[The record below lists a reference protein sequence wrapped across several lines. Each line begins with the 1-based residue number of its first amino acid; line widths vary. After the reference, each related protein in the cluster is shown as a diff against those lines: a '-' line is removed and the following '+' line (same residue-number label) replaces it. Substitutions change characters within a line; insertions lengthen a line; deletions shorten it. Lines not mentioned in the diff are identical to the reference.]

1 MSSLTAIRRVLVAI
15 RHVPVMIR
23 VLVAIR
29 HVPVMIRVLAAV
41 RHVPVMIWRALR
53 RRSGCWRLELC
64 VEFEANA
71 SLGLAV
77 GFRLLADVPAL
88 CVWSHPCG
96 AFCARLWVAVKLVRS
111 DATALVE
118 SAEHVCWRASDASE
132 ASGESGAS

>member
-1 MSSLTAIRRVLVAI
+1 MSILTAIRRVLVAI

-41 RHVPVMIWRALR
+41 RHVPVMIWHALG

-71 SLGLAV
+71 SLGLVV

-88 CVWSHPCG
+88 CVWSQGGREACELGRIGTCG
-96 AFCARLWVAVKLVRS
+96 VGGACLS
-111 DATALVE
+111 
-118 SAEHVCWRASDASE
+118 WRTSDASE

>member
-1 MSSLTAIRRVLVAI
+1 MSSLAAIRHVLVAI
-15 RHVPVMIR
+15 QHVPVMIR

-41 RHVPVMIWRALR
+41 RHIPVMIWHALG
-53 RRSGCWRLELC
+53 RRSGFWRLELC

-88 CVWSHPCG
+88 CVWSYPCG
-96 AFCARLWVAVKLVRS
+96 ASAVLWVTVRLVRS
-111 DATALVE
+111 DASALVE
-118 SAEHVCWRASDASE
+118 SAEHV
-132 ASGESGAS
+132 